1 MSNTSAVVYFCMAG
15 LSPKQEL
22 NILSEGIYSRIVG
35 IDEVGRGCWAGPVA
49 VGAYIFTAQQP
60 RLRGINDSKVV
71 VLPQRH
77 KLYQRLSKH
86 EYRVG
91 YGSVEEIDTKGISRV
106 IENLIARFVEEFDDS
121 QTLFLI
127 DGQFRR
133 SFGANS
139 RKIIDGDALYY
150 SIAAASILA
159 KVERDN
165 LMIELSKQFPNY
177 GLHKHKGYGTK
188 EHQRAI
194 DQFGV
199 CDLHRRSWEPINL
212 RLTPQLQFDIP

>member
-1 MSNTSAVVYFCMAG
+1 MAG

-22 NILSEGIYSRIVG
+22 NILNEGIYSRIVG

-60 RLRGINDSKVV
+60 RLRGVMDSKVL
-71 VLPQRH
+71 VLPKRE
-77 KLYQRLSKH
+77 KVYQRLSQH
-86 EYRVG
+86 EYRVS
-91 YGSVEEIDTKGISRV
+91 YGSVEEIDSKGISKV
-106 IENLIARFVEEFDDS
+106 IESLIANFVEEFHDG

-133 SFGANS
+133 NFGSHS
-139 RKIIDGDALYY
+139 RKIIDGDAHYY

-165 LMIELSKQFPNY
+165 LMVELSNQFPNY

-188 EHQRAI
+188 EHQHAI
-194 DQFGV
+194 DQFGI
-199 CDLHRRSWEPINL
+199 CDIHRRSWQPINL